1 MADLNCETTDV
12 VICGCGPTG
21 AMLSAYLGQM
31 GIRNIVLEKE
41 ENITTDPRGIALDED
56 GIRLLQGIGLYPS
69 IYKEIGT
76 CMYTFKFIGGTDP
89 VLDKRAFMEMD
100 YGTTEGGTGHVGFIC
115 HKQPALEKN
124 LRQAMASFPS
134 CELRS
139 GCSVTGLSE
148 DEDGVICQYRDPQ
161 GIEHRI
167 RTRFFVGADGKTGFT
182 RKQYLEARGITMDQA
197 HSAFYEETWVAL
209 NWKIDLPNEKT
220 HPTFPLWK
228 MGYTPEQVYELFFPL
243 NFRFICNPNRPSVC
257 GRFGLPADRLWRF
270 EFVVLKDEDGDEMA
284 EPEMM
289 KRVVF
294 PYITHS
300 GSRYGISL
308 IQKTVSRSFDAAHS
322 GSQLAAATDGL
333 AAALFYV
340 EILHTYFLPS
350 NIVGGQGIAS
360 GFRDAVSLA
369 WRLALLCRDTTS
381 SKSLLSHEKVLEA
394 WYMERKQ
401 QLEKSLAS
409 TIENGR
415 FVTEGNPVKIFLRN
429 IYLWIVQL
437 VPSWRH
443 DLRLGRRK
451 EGMVRYKHSDG
462 MPFLPELNGGLSLPQ
477 VYCTAVN
484 KADAEIRFTD
494 DVIFAAHK
502 ECLFQLLVYV
512 KTLDEVADAKQVIS
526 DIDDISHGE
535 IRASEAT
542 FLVEDL
548 SSISTEID
556 DDVFRL
562 ASGDEFA
569 QSLLCEGRP
578 APQFYDPY
586 SLGKE
591 LNGARFVI
599 VRPDRFIFAAC
610 NSKEDLR
617 QLASRVV
624 SFLQG

>member
-21 AMLSAYLGQM
+21 AMLSAYLGRM
-31 GIRNIVLEKE
+31 RIRNIVLEKGE
-41 ENITTDPRGIALDED
+41 RITTDPRGIALDED

-76 CMYTFKFIGGTDP
+76 CMHTFKFIGGTNP
-89 VLDKRAFMEMD
+89 VLDKKAFMEMD

-115 HKQPALEKN
+115 HKQPTLEKS
-124 LRQAMASFPS
+124 LRQAMASSSS

-139 GCSVTGLSE
+139 GCTVTGLSE

-161 GIEHRI
+161 GIEHCI
-167 RTRFFVGADGKTGFT
+167 RSRFFVGADGKTGFT

-220 HPTFPLWK
+220 HPDFPLWK

-270 EFVVLKDEDGDEMA
+270 EFVVLKDEDGDKMA

-289 KRVVF
+289 KKVVF

-300 GSRYGISL
+300 GSRYGLSYDIAYPEDC
-308 IQKTVSRSFDAAHS
+308 ITVLRCRPFRFSARSCNRWSNGRVILCGDSAHV
-322 GSQLAAATDGL
+322 
-333 AAALFYV
+333 FPP
-340 EILHTYFLPS
+340 F
-350 NIVGGQGIAS
+350 GGQGIAS
-360 GFRDAVSLA
+360 GFRDAASLA
-369 WRLALLCRDTTS
+369 WRLALLCRDTTP

-401 QLEKSLAS
+401 QLERSLAS

-429 IYLWIVQL
+429 LYLWIVQL

-451 EGMVRYKHSDG
+451 EGMVRYKHFDG

-484 KADAEIRFTD
+484 KADAEIQFTD

-512 KTLDEVADAKQVIS
+512 KTLDEMADAKQVIS
-526 DIDDISHGE
+526 DIDDISNGE

-548 SSISTEID
+548 FSTSTGMD
-556 DDVFRL
+556 DGVFRL
-562 ASGDEFA
+562 ATGDEFA

-591 LNGARFVI
+591 LNGTRFVI

-610 NSKEDLR
+610 NSREDLR
-617 QLASRVV
+617 QSARCVV